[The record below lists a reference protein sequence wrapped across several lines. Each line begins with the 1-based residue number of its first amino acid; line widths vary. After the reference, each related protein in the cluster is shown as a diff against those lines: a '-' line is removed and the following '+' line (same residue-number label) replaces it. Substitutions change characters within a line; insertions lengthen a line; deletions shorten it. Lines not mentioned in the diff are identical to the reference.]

1 MTNFATIQDITDLWR
16 PLSTAETTRATA
28 LLPIVCD
35 RLRIAADNTGRD
47 LDLMLYGDGTAEHPA
62 NPKLQSTAKSITVDI
77 IARTLMTPDGAP
89 LSQFSE
95 SALGYAQSG
104 TFLNPGGGIFIK
116 RSELKELGLLKPRY
130 GTLEIYGGGDD

>member
-1 MTNFATIQDITDLWR
+1 MNNFATVQDIIDLWR
-16 PLSTAETTRATA
+16 PLNESETARATA

-62 NPKLQSTAKSITVDI
+62 NLKLQSVAKSVTVDI

-95 SALGYAQSG
+95 SALGYSQSG

-116 RSELKELGLLKPRY
+116 RSELEALGLSRQRY
-130 GTLEIYGGGDD
+130 GVIDLYGG